1 MDKLKEELKKFIVEC
16 VHEELQKQ
24 NRGVDM
30 HDVFNTM
37 AMIIIESTPKQRED
51 FREFL
56 QMITAE

>member
-24 NRGVDM
+24 NREVDM

-37 AMIIIESTPKQRED
+37 AMMLVESNAQQRED
-51 FREFL
+51 FRDFL
-56 QMITAE
+56 RMITAK